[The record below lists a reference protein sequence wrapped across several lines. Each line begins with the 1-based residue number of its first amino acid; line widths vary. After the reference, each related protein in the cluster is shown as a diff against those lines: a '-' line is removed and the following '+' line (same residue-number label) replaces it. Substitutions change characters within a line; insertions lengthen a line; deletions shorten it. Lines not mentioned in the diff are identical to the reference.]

1 LPATP
6 SFAARAAADEIA
18 DALSN
23 QRDISIAEQ
32 SASSN
37 QCVILAHGWRSRFR
51 KPCQRAFEYNLFG
64 RKMVATSIKSI
75 DVLAD
80 PASDPPAV
88 RFETVDENAAQQR
101 VDNFLLARLKGVPKS
116 HVYQLLS
123 SGQVRVNKKRVD
135 PSYRLQPEDVV
146 RIPPVR
152 VVAKAPVARTRI
164 RENTL
169 LQPRILYQ
177 DDCLIAIDKPAGLAV
192 HGGSGVS
199 LGAIELLRRE
209 FPQQRFLELVHR
221 LDRDTSGIL
230 LFAKKRAAL
239 LGMHEMLRR
248 AAGRD
253 EIEKHYLALV
263 NGIWKNARQHVKARL
278 QKYHTAGGERRVSVD
293 QDGKEAHS
301 VFSLVRA
308 YSTASL
314 LDAQIKTGRTH
325 QIRVHLAH
333 LGFPIVGD
341 DKYGD
346 FALNKQW
353 QSRGLKRMFLHAHQL
368 AFEHPISGERVE
380 IECELSPELKRL
392 LMILEPSHS

>member
-1 LPATP
+1 MA
-6 SFAARAAADEIA
+6 
-18 DALSN
+18 
-23 QRDISIAEQ
+23 
-32 SASSN
+32 
-37 QCVILAHGWRSRFR
+37 
-51 KPCQRAFEYNLFG
+51 
-64 RKMVATSIKSI
+64 ATSIKSI
-75 DVLAD
+75 DLLAD

-152 VVAKAPVARTRI
+152 VAAKAPAARTRV

-209 FPQQRFLELVHR
+209 FPQQKFLELVHR

-248 AAGRD
+248 TAGRD

-293 QDGKEAHS
+293 QDGQEAHS

-308 YSTASL
+308 YSAASL

-353 QSRGLKRMFLHAHQL
+353 QSRGLKRMFLHAHRL

-380 IECELSPELKRL
+380 IECELSPELKRF
-392 LMILEPSHS
+392 LMILEPSYS